1 MSVRS
6 FYFLFAKRTRT
17 HSATPAALCGSC
29 PRSPRPRSL
38 RIPLP
43 ASRLASPGD
52 APGCRGLRSRGGQ
65 EARAALGAELLF
77 AAGEAI
83 PTSSHPTVR
92 KRGWGQAK
100 RPAGQREGCCPPGC
114 AASRRG
120 GAARHRTGTAAGAG
134 QARRGPGETQGS
146 LLSRTG
152 GPEEGSPPGWPP
164 PQRFVTETS
173 PGGPAGPS
181 RTAAPPRAAGEGER
195 EGRARLVNQ
204 TLRSHLPSSPP
215 VSTAHCAPGRRRR
228 PSCPVPAPER
238 WAPPPRRGDTSG
250 HTRVSRGR
258 AARLPPPAR
267 ENTTSPASERLA
279 ATTCYK

>member
-29 PRSPRPRSL
+29 PCSPRPRSL

-43 ASRLASPGD
+43 ASRLASTGD

-65 EARAALGAELLF
+65 EAGAVLGAELLF
-77 AAGEAI
+77 AAGGAI

-92 KRGWGQAK
+92 KRGWGHAK

-120 GAARHRTGTAAGAG
+120 GAARHRTVTAAGAG
-134 QARRGPGETQGS
+134 HARRGPGETQGS

-152 GPEEGSPPGWPP
+152 GREEGPPPGLPP
-164 PQRFVTETS
+164 PHRFVRETS
-173 PGGPAGPS
+173 PGGGRQQLPPCWTLPHGRASPRSGGRREGGTCEACKPDAAITPPLLPARLHRPLCARQTEGTQVPCA
-181 RTAAPPRAAGEGER
+181 RPRALG
-195 EGRARLVNQ
+195 
-204 TLRSHLPSSPP
+204 T
-215 VSTAHCAPGRRRR
+215 
-228 PSCPVPAPER
+228 PAP
-238 WAPPPRRGDTSG
+238 ARGHVRT
-250 HTRVSRGR
+250 HTRDRKSVV
-258 AARLPPPAR
+258 
-267 ENTTSPASERLA
+267 
-279 ATTCYK
+279 